1 VTFGEAWECSCFERR
16 EPESGLRQAWSAAGA
31 VPLINVD
38 WAARVRGMIRVS
50 LLCVFSKGRNQSPD
64 LF

>member
-1 VTFGEAWECSCFERR
+1 VTLGEIWECSCIERR
-16 EPESGLRQAWSAAGA
+16 EPESGFGQAWSAAGA

-38 WAARVRGMIRVS
+38 WAARFRGVIRVS
-50 LLCVFSKGRNQSPD
+50 LLRVFSKGRNQSPD